1 MPAVERKLMKVIAIL
16 DRSAGNDSVG
26 EMWKET
32 KSFDGAVRVDFILQ
46 WAAERCNVQNI
57 SDFRGNLTLTID
69 QA

>member
-32 KSFDGAVRVDFILQ
+32 VLMVLSELILFYSG
-46 WAAERCNVQNI
+46 RLKDVMCKTYLI
-57 SDFRGNLTLTID
+57 SEAI
-69 QA
+69 